1 MFCIII
7 CYLHIIIGK
16 SYSLKMPSNNR
27 NWKELLTSNTSE
39 YGRGM
44 CKSGKVVDPYGNR
57 DHKAGGSRVEKLE
70 EMQRRN
76 EHIRGTTRV
85 AQVSKKITG
94 RRLNWYGHVMRR
106 DGIGVGGRS
115 RKRLKKTQEIQQAQ
129 LGSSGSTE
137 ESVEGRYTREKEER
151 TTENKIT
158 KMERRVSTIFEK

>member
-1 MFCIII
+1 
-7 CYLHIIIGK
+7 
-16 SYSLKMPSNNR
+16 MPSNNR

-44 CKSGKVVDPYGNR
+44 CKRGKVVDPYGNR

-85 AQVSKKITG
+85 AQASKNHREKIELVRACDEERWRTWH
-94 RRLNWYGHVMRR
+94 RRRGNSATTPPPPLNR
-106 DGIGVGGRS
+106 VGCRRS